1 MRIIAGKYK
10 GKNLF
15 LPKDKN
21 TRPLKDLVKENIF
34 NLITHSKEIK
44 IQLCNSYVL
53 DLFAGTGSFGIE
65 CLSRGAKE
73 VSFFENHSEAVEIL
87 KKNLDSLKYTNNY
100 KIFNNEIF
108 SFLEKSKIFDNKFDI
123 IFIDPPY
130 KENKINQLI
139 ENIIEKKLLRDK
151 GFLVT
156 HRHKKDTIKLT
167 EKIKIFDER
176 VYGLSKIIFA
186 N

>member
-1 MRIIAGKYK
+1 M
-10 GKNLF
+10 
-15 LPKDKN
+15 
-21 TRPLKDLVKENIF
+21 
-34 NLITHSKEIK
+34 
-44 IQLCNSYVL
+44 
-53 DLFAGTGSFGIE
+53 
-65 CLSRGAKE
+65 SRGAKE
-73 VSFFENHSEAVEIL
+73 VSFFENHPEAIEIL

-156 HRHKKDTIKLT
+156 HRHKKNIIKLT